1 MTDKP
6 RHVPVMLQEVEEL
19 LGLHAG
25 AVAVDATLGLGGHA
39 AMMAARIGAEGRL
52 VGIDQDAAAISIAR
66 AGLSGFQG
74 RLDIVKSNFSRLDE
88 VLAGLQVTAAD
99 AILFDLGVSSLQLD
113 EPGRGF
119 SFRHDGPLDMRMD
132 ADAGTSAEDIVNE
145 ASEEELADLIFEYG
159 EERFSRRIARQI
171 VAARAGERITRTGQL
186 ADIVLRAL
194 PGGARHQHKR
204 LHPATRTFQAL
215 RIAVNRELDV
225 LNEVLGQGL
234 KNLKVGGRM
243 AVISFHSLEDRIV
256 KTRFKAWAAEGSVK
270 ILTKKPWQPAEAEAA
285 ANPRARSAR
294 LRACERIDQDG
305 SFS

>member
-1 MTDKP
+1 
-6 RHVPVMLQEVEEL
+6 MLQEVEAL
-19 LGLHAG
+19 LGLKAG
-25 AVAVDATLGLGGHA
+25 AVAVDGTLGLGGHA
-39 AMMAARIGAEGRL
+39 AMMAGRIGTEGRL
-52 VGIDQDAAAISIAR
+52 IGIDQDAAAIKIAR
-66 AGLSGFQG
+66 AGLSGFKG

-88 VLAGLQVTAAD
+88 VLAGLDAGAVD

-113 EPGRGF
+113 EPSRGF

-132 ADAGTSAEDIVNE
+132 ADAPVSAEEIVNDF
-145 ASEEELADLIFEYG
+145 SEEELADLIFDYG
-159 EERFSRRIARQI
+159 EERFSRRIARHI

-194 PGGARHQHKR
+194 PGGARHAHKR

-256 KTRFKAWAAEGSVK
+256 KTRFKAWAVEGAVRL
-270 ILTKKPWQPAEAEAA
+270 LTKKPLQPADAEAA
-285 ANPRARSAR
+285 DNPRARSAR
-294 LRACERIDQDG
+294 LRVCERI
-305 SFS
+305 S